1 MKDKIFKEIEQ
12 ILMKNDNQ
20 SRELI
25 NFIESVATDE
35 SGALCLD
42 ALEFYLKYK
51 DRRDIMN
58 KLRSSFSIND
68 WSEFIF
74 IYSHLSKYIDTNKS
88 FDSYFNLLSDEH
100 KKAKCFFNEIKQTF
114 PIDKDILEI
123 GSGRFPSVAKYI
135 DLIQQKT
142 KGSITCYDS
151 AIKLYKSGNIIL
163 KREDIKMDTNISRY
177 DYIYSFR
184 SCSATDTVLQLAQSQ
199 HKEFILGLCG
209 CPKEVPTDFAEIINN
224 QSHKFLSD
232 YLEYLALS
240 DKQFIQLVLKLPQ
253 KRINFPHHKLSSEMY
268 AMYLLAKLKKQNIEQ
283 AEYSLKMQ
291 ESIPPIIIK
300 KYYKKYY

>member
-1 MKDKIFKEIEQ
+1 MKEKIFKQIEQ
-12 ILMKNDNQ
+12 ILIRNDNQ

-35 SGALCLD
+35 SGAICLD

-51 DRRDIMN
+51 DRRDIME
-58 KLRSSFSIND
+58 KLRSSLSIND
-68 WSEFIF
+68 WREIIF
-74 IYSHLSKYIDTNKS
+74 NHNYLPASVDANES
-88 FDSYFNLLSDEH
+88 FNSYFDLLSD
-100 KKAKCFFNEIKQTF
+100 KQNQSKYFFNEIKQTF

-163 KREDIKMDTNISRY
+163 KREDIKTDTNISKY

-184 SCSATDTVLQLAQSQ
+184 SCDATDTVLQLAQSQ

-224 QSHKFLSD
+224 QSHKFLSG
-232 YLEYLALS
+232 YLEYLEPA
-240 DKQFIQLVLKLPQ
+240 DKQFIQLVLKMPQ
-253 KRINFPHHKLSSEMY
+253 KRINFPNHKLRSEIY
-268 AMYLLAKLKKQNIEQ
+268 AMYLLAKLKEQNVEQ

-291 ESIPPIIIK
+291 ESIPPVITK